1 MSGRPRHDGRTD
13 SGEVS
18 EEPGEA
24 RSRHQDARAAL
35 RAPGRRDEPAA
46 DQAPADRQVR
56 DPVSGITPAESGQLG
71 GKADRDGYRQ
81 DQEPALHRTFKP
93 IMAASA
99 FPDSSLFGM
108 NPRAGVCR
116 RRGP

>member
-1 MSGRPRHDGRTD
+1 MSGRPRHDGHAD

-24 RSRHQDARAAL
+24 RGRHQDTGTTL
-35 RAPGRRDEPAA
+35 RVPYRRDDSAA
-46 DQAPADRQVR
+46 DQAPADSQVR
-56 DPVSGITPAESGQLG
+56 NPVPGVAPAESGLLG
-71 GKADRDGYRQ
+71 GQAEHDGYRE

-93 IMAASA
+93 IRAASA
-99 FPDSSLFGM
+99 VPDSSLFEM
-108 NPRAGVCR
+108 NPRADVCR